1 MLNTRSMCGAC
12 VPRNRRISGETPRK
26 VWIPRVITRGWQRD
40 IQDWLCGGRARWL
53 ATFIWMGT
61 LIVISIAV
69 WRTAA
74 TPDPKDDRT
83 VTTNYRVA
91 AEHFWS
97 AQPMYSE
104 GQHGWLYPPQGAV
117 VYSPFAMIPSVPLGE
132 VLWRVVI
139 TGLYGWALWRLA
151 GLVSRITR
159 GQSVLSEASERAAT
173 GGNFLLLTAGSIA
186 LAAGCM
192 RNGQMNLPL
201 GAMFILAGVAIA
213 EKKWWP
219 AALWMGLAVAA
230 KPIAVPV
237 VMVMGAIVPRL
248 WWRLAVVMIG
258 VLALPYVNPDWGYVT
273 QQYQAAL
280 AKMREAGEPGAG
292 VFSEMNG
299 MLRMM
304 PGLGSGDRAAPD
316 PIGPQAMTLI
326 RAGMGLVTLVLAA
339 LAIWRIPSRERAVL
353 VILTLCISYLMLFNP
368 RTEGNSYVMLAPLLA
383 AWVAVCWV
391 ARRGVAFAGIV
402 GLILLASAH
411 EFHKDKLRT
420 VWVRPMIAAV
430 MMAGAGWAIVRESR
444 RVVPRPST
452 TES

>member
-1 MLNTRSMCGAC
+1 M
-12 VPRNRRISGETPRK
+12 
-26 VWIPRVITRGWQRD
+26 WIW
-40 IQDWLCGGRARWL
+40 A
-53 ATFIWMGT
+53 GT

-91 AEHFWS
+91 AEQFWS
-97 AQPMYSE
+97 SRPMYSE

-117 VYSPFAMIPSVPLGE
+117 VYSPFALIPSVPLGE

-139 TGLYGWALWRLA
+139 TALYAWALWRLA
-151 GLVSRITR
+151 VLTARVTR
-159 GQSVLSEASERAAT
+159 RASVRGEVDECAAA
-173 GGNFLLLTAGSIA
+173 GGVFLLLTAGSIA

-213 EKKWWP
+213 EKRWWP
-219 AALWMGLAVAA
+219 AAMWMGLAVAA

-292 VFSEMNG
+292 VFSELNG

-316 PIGPQAMTLI
+316 PIGAGAMTLV
-326 RAGMGLVTLVLAA
+326 RGVMGLVTLGLAA
-339 LAIWRIPSRERAVL
+339 LAMWRVPRRDIAIVL
-353 VILTLCISYLMLFNP
+353 VLTLCVCYLMLFNP

-391 ARRGVAFAGIV
+391 SRRGIALAGVV

-420 VWVRPMIAAV
+420 VWVRPLIAAV

-444 RVVPRPST
+444 RVLPRPSN
-452 TES
+452 TESR

>member
-1 MLNTRSMCGAC
+1 M
-12 VPRNRRISGETPRK
+12 
-26 VWIPRVITRGWQRD
+26 ITRGWQRD

-97 AQPMYSE
+97 SQPMYSE

-292 VFSEMNG
+292 VFSELNG

-304 PGLGSGDRAAPD
+304 PLVGSGDRAAAD
-316 PIGPQAMTLI
+316 PIGTGAMTLI
-326 RAGMGLVTLVLAA
+326 RAGAGLLTLLGAA
-339 LAIWRIPSRERAVL
+339 LAIRCARSRDTALLL
-353 VILTLCISYLMLFNP
+353 VLTLCVCYLMLYNP
-368 RTEGNSYVMLAPLLA
+368 RTEGNSYVMFAPLIA
-383 AWVAVCWV
+383 AWVAILWIS
-391 ARRGVAFAGIV
+391 RRGMALLGIV
-402 GLILLASAH
+402 SLVLLASAH
-411 EFHKDKLRT
+411 EFHKDKLKT
-420 VWVRPMIAAV
+420 VWVRPMIAVLATAAAA
-430 MMAGAGWAIVRESR
+430 AGIVKLYADDALAKWIRCHHDWDAPE
-444 RVVPRPST
+444 
-452 TES
+452 EGKW

>member
-1 MLNTRSMCGAC
+1 
-12 VPRNRRISGETPRK
+12 V
-26 VWIPRVITRGWQRD
+26 
-40 IQDWLCGGRARWL
+40 WL
-53 ATFIWMGT
+53 AWSVWLGT
-61 LIVISIAV
+61 LVVISIAV

-74 TPDPKDDRT
+74 TPDTKDDRT

-97 AQPMYSE
+97 SQPMYSQ

-117 VYSPFAMIPSVPLGE
+117 VYSPFALIPSVPLGE

-139 TGLYGWALWRLA
+139 TGLYAWALWKLA
-151 GLVSRITR
+151 ALTVRAIR
-159 GQSVLSEASERAAT
+159 GQSVRGAADERAAA
-173 GGNFLLLTAGSIA
+173 GGVFLLLTAGSIA

-192 RNGQMNLPL
+192 RNGQMNFPL
-201 GAMFILAGVAIA
+201 GAMFILAGAAIA

-219 AALWMGLAVAA
+219 AAIWLGLAVAA

-237 VMVMGAIVPRL
+237 VLVMGAIVPRL
-248 WWRLAVVMIG
+248 WWRLAVVMVG

-273 QQYQAAL
+273 QQYQQAL

-292 VFSEMNG
+292 VFSDLNG
-299 MLRMM
+299 MLQMM
-304 PGLGSGDRAAPD
+304 PLAGSGDRSAPD
-316 PIGPQAMTLI
+316 PIGAGAMTVL
-326 RAGMGLVTLVLAA
+326 RGVMGLATLGLAA
-339 LAIWRIPSRERAVL
+339 LAMWKGTKRELAVL
-353 VILTLCISYLMLFNP
+353 LVLTVCVCYLMLFNP

-391 ARRGVAFAGIV
+391 ARRGVAFAGIA

-420 VWVRPMIAAV
+420 VWVRPLIAAV
-430 MMAGAGWAIVRESR
+430 MMAGAGLAIVREAR
-444 RVVPRPST
+444 RPALLASH
-452 TES
+452 SAS

>member
-1 MLNTRSMCGAC
+1 MTRTWREGFWKL
-12 VPRNRRISGETPRK
+12 VTGERALCLAWV
-26 VWIPRVITRGWQRD
+26 VWLV
-40 IQDWLCGGRARWL
+40 
-53 ATFIWMGT
+53 T
-61 LIVISIAV
+61 LGVISVAV

-74 TPDPKDDRT
+74 TPDTRDDRT

-117 VYSPFAMIPSVPLGE
+117 VYSPFAMIPSMPLGE

-139 TGLYGWALWRLA
+139 TGLYAWALWRLA
-151 GLVSRITR
+151 VLTARLTR
-159 GQSVLSEASERAAT
+159 KQSLLGEPGERAAT
-173 GGNFLLLTAGSIA
+173 GGIFLLLTAGSIA

-237 VMVMGAIVPRL
+237 VMVLGAIVPRL

-258 VLALPYVNPDWGYVT
+258 VVLLPYVNPDWGYVT

-292 VFSEMNG
+292 VFSELNG

-304 PGLGSGDRAAPD
+304 PVLGSGDRNAPD
-316 PIGPQAMTLI
+316 PIGPAAMTLI
-326 RAGMGLVTLVLAA
+326 RAGMGLLTLALSA
-339 LAIWRIPSRERAVL
+339 LAIWRASSRDRAILL
-353 VILTLCISYLMLFNP
+353 VLTLCICYLMLFNP
-368 RTEGNSYVMLAPLLA
+368 RTEGNSYVMLAPLIS
-383 AWVAVCWV
+383 AWVCVLWIS
-391 ARRGVAFAGIV
+391 RRGMALIGIAA
-402 GLILLASAH
+402 LILLASAH

-420 VWVRPMIAAV
+420 VWVRPLIAAV
-430 MMAGAGWAIVRESR
+430 AMGAAGWSIVREARAIAPASR
-444 RVVPRPST
+444 PHAK
-452 TES
+452 